1 MSEVSLFELLK
12 EGDIDNCYQF
22 SDKASLGGKDLVEYL
37 NTLLY
42 YSVSIDWTSDIKDHP
57 IIVINSIKNILSDNR
72 NKPSKILLNYCLDIL
87 IKGTIRDDI
96 KYIDEIKNEGIA
108 STVFV
113 GNLEDSLQS
122 GDWDKA
128 KILAA
133 KIFLASDRS
142 RAVIDTIAD
151 IGLQNIEHNGVF
163 IFHLLRAFHFKQ
175 EKSQTWSYA
184 CCLIEILRSKPIPYP
199 HTRKELKPNELFNQ
213 IIACR
218 NPDLLVSYMAMFRIW
233 DGDYVRQNS
242 YNREISHWLSTK
254 QSLLKKMKIKESKI
268 GSDNDMDNNYI
279 KITEKII
286 SQRVSFGQILKK
298 ITILET
304 IRYITKIRPDKNL
317 YYYAGQL
324 IS

>member
-57 IIVINSIKNILSDNR
+57 LIVINSIKNILSDNR

-96 KYIDEIKNEGIA
+96 KYIDEIKNEGNA

-113 GNLEDSLQS
+113 GNLEDSIQS

-184 CCLIEILRSKPIPYP
+184 CCLIEILRSKPIPCP
-199 HTRKELKPNELFNQ
+199 HTRKELKPNELFDQ

-218 NPDLLVSYMAMFRIW
+218 NSDLLVSYMAMFRIW

-268 GSDNDMDNNYI
+268 ASDNDMDNNYI

-286 SQRVSFGQILKK
+286 SQRVSFRKILKK

-317 YYYAGQL
+317 YYCAGQL

>member
-1 MSEVSLFELLK
+1 MSKVSLFELLK

-57 IIVINSIKNILSDNR
+57 LIVINSIKNILSDNR

-184 CCLIEILRSKPIPYP
+184 CCLIEILRLKSIPYP
-199 HTRKELKPNELFNQ
+199 HTRKELKPNELFDQ

-218 NPDLLVSYMAMFRIW
+218 NPNLLVSYMAMFRIW

-268 GSDNDMDNNYI
+268 ASDNDMDNNYI

>member
-57 IIVINSIKNILSDNR
+57 LIVINSIKNILSDNR

-184 CCLIEILRSKPIPYP
+184 CCLIEVLRSKPIPYP
-199 HTRKELKPNELFNQ
+199 HIRKELKPNELFDQ
-213 IIACR
+213 IITCR

-268 GSDNDMDNNYI
+268 ASDNDMDNNYI

-298 ITILET
+298 ITILES

>member
-1 MSEVSLFELLK
+1 MSKVSLFELLK

-22 SDKASLGGKDLVEYL
+22 TDQASQGGEHLVQYL
-37 NTLLY
+37 NTLLH
-42 YSVSIDWTSDIKDHP
+42 YSASIKWGKKTSDHP
-57 IIVINSIKNILSDNR
+57 LIVINSIKNILSDNR

-87 IKGTIRDDI
+87 IKETIRDDI

-113 GNLEDSLQS
+113 GNLEDSIQS

-175 EKSQTWSYA
+175 EKSQIWSYA

-199 HTRKELKPNELFNQ
+199 NTRKELKPNELFDQ

-218 NPDLLVSYMAMFRIW
+218 NPDLLVSYMAMCRIW
-233 DGDYVRQNS
+233 YGDYVRQNS

-268 GSDNDMDNNYI
+268 ASDNDMDNNYI

>member
-1 MSEVSLFELLK
+1 M
-12 EGDIDNCYQF
+12 
-22 SDKASLGGKDLVEYL
+22 
-37 NTLLY
+37 
-42 YSVSIDWTSDIKDHP
+42 
-57 IIVINSIKNILSDNR
+57 
-72 NKPSKILLNYCLDIL
+72 
-87 IKGTIRDDI
+87 
-96 KYIDEIKNEGIA
+96 
-108 STVFV
+108 
-113 GNLEDSLQS
+113 
-122 GDWDKA
+122 
-128 KILAA
+128 
-133 KIFLASDRS
+133 
-142 RAVIDTIAD
+142 IDTIAD
-151 IGLQNIEHNGVF
+151 IGLQNIEHNGLF

-199 HTRKELKPNELFNQ
+199 HTRKELKPNELFDQ

-233 DGDYVRQNS
+233 DGDYVRQSS

-254 QSLLKKMKIKESKI
+254 QTLLKKIKIKESKI
-268 GSDNDMDNNYI
+268 ASYNDMDNNYI

>member
-1 MSEVSLFELLK
+1 MSKVSLFELLK

-57 IIVINSIKNILSDNR
+57 LVVINSIKNILSDNR

-184 CCLIEILRSKPIPYP
+184 CCLIEILRLKSIPYP
-199 HTRKELKPNELFNQ
+199 HTRKELKPNELFDQ

-218 NPDLLVSYMAMFRIW
+218 NPNLLVSYMAMFRIW

-268 GSDNDMDNNYI
+268 ASDNAMDNNYI